1 MLTTRQRFPI
11 GIQTFEEIIE
21 GKYAYVDKTGYVYDL
36 SHSFNPYYVWED
48 TLTTGNSIADMYRA
62 IRDKNLPEAFERLKT
77 FLSAVP
83 YAEGATSEGHFQ
95 QMLYVVFSLMGMSFS
110 TTTRTIADF
119 AIESAYTKSH
129 DYEIVRD
136 K

>member
-21 GKYAYVDKTGYVYDL
+21 GKYAYVDKTGYVYDCMDVVWQ
-36 SHSFNPYYVWED
+36 SRTDIYVIELKID
-48 TLTTGNSIADMYRA
+48 RPAS
-62 IRDKNLPEAFERLKT
+62 EALDQIDQKGYMIPFVHDERRLHKIG
-77 FLSAVP
+77 L
-83 YAEGATSEGHFQ
+83 
-95 QMLYVVFSLMGMSFS
+95 SFS